1 MKQPSMTLLTVPSR
15 NSSKKK
21 KIRKRKT
28 MIHLTKIASM
38 IQKKMMTK
46 KSKKRRKMI
55 KSHIYLKK

>member
-55 KSHIYLKK
+55 KSQIYLKK